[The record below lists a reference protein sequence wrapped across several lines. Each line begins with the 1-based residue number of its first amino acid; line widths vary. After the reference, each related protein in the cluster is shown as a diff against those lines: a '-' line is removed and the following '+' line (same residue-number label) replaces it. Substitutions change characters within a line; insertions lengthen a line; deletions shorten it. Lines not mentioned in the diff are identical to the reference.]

1 MSKKTIIPI
10 LTVLSFAFVF
20 LAQAQQSQVYRV
32 GVILE
37 GGGFYAVVDG
47 LKDGLRALAFEEG
60 KQFQL
65 EIRDLEGDRNPK
77 MAEDAAR
84 SLERQKINLI
94 YVVGT
99 SRAVAAKRATT
110 EVPIVF
116 AVGSDPVAAGLIESF
131 AKPGGRLTGVYYLGG
146 ELIAKR
152 MEILKAILPKLT

>member
-20 LAQAQQSQVYRV
+20 LAQAQQSKVYRV

-47 LKDGLRALAFEEG
+47 LKDGPRTLAFEEG
-60 KQFQL
+60 KHFQL

-116 AVGSDPVAAGLIESF
+116 ACRE
-131 AKPGGRLTGVYYLGG
+131 
-146 ELIAKR
+146 
-152 MEILKAILPKLT
+152 